1 MVLYGT
7 THRVGDNISTE
18 QIIAPAYRDDDPAIL
33 AAHCLEAV
41 DAMLAEHVRE
51 GDALLAGRGFGA
63 GDDPESAVLALQALG
78 IAAII
83 AASAAPSF
91 TEMAHAF
98 GLPVLIA
105 PDAVS
110 VIEAG
115 TVARLDLERG
125 TITDRTSNTVY
136 YATPVPT
143 DVVAAVQRAQL
154 LNRMRRVVEEEGYDG

>member
-1 MVLYGT
+1 MVLYGI
-7 THRVGDNISTE
+7 THRVGDNISTA
-18 QIIAPAYRDDDPAIL
+18 QIIDPAHNDDPAIL

-41 DAMLAEHVRE
+41 DATLAEHVRE
-51 GDALLAGRGFGA
+51 GDILMAGSGFGA

-78 IAAII
+78 IAAVV

-91 TEMAHAF
+91 TGVAHAY

-105 PDAVS
+105 PDATS

-115 TVARLDLERG
+115 RVMRLDLAHG
-125 TITDRTSNTVY
+125 TITDRANGMVY
-136 YATPVPT
+136 HTLPIPT
-143 DVVAAVQRAQL
+143 DVIAAVQRAQL